1 MSAFRRVED
10 ERAGPEAIGILVPP
24 SRRTF
29 LILRPRSLPWDLLV
43 VNEPA
48 PADQVTFREMSRE
61 EASGQA
67 LALFRA
73 LQAWA
78 AGGPGGLA
86 VSPAPDAGFRLLV
99 KAGSFALVVCDRMPG
114 RPYQPE
120 EFVDRESAECAGR
133 ELAAVLCPGP
143 DAEHEVY
150 FNTRHFSPTGPQDEA

>member
-10 ERAGPEAIGILVPP
+10 ERAGPEAVGILVPP

-29 LILRPRSLPWDLLV
+29 LIVRPRSLPWDLLV

-48 PADQVTFREMSRE
+48 GTFREMSRE

-78 AGGPGGLA
+78 AGGPGNFD
-86 VSPAPDAGFRLLV
+86 VSPGSAGFRLLV
-99 KAGSFALVVCDRMPG
+99 KVGLFALVVCDRMPG

-120 EFVDRESAECAGR
+120 EFVDQDGAECAGR

-143 DAEHEVY
+143 DAEQEVY